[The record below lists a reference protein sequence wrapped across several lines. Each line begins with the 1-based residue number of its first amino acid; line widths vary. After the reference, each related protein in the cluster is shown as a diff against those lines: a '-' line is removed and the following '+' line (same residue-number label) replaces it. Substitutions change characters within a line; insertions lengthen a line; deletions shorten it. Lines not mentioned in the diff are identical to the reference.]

1 MITERC
7 STGQHLGAV
16 VALVGL
22 SLVLQ
27 AGLDMGRTFTEADLF
42 EATPDRTVAHYIAAP
57 ASEDWGQ
64 TVLKLNG
71 MP

>member
-1 MITERC
+1 MIRERC

-16 VALVGL
+16 LALVGL

-27 AGLDMGRTFTEADLF
+27 AGLDVGRALSVGPG
-42 EATPDRTVAHYIAAP
+42 PDAVPDHGLASYIAAP

>member
-1 MITERC
+1 MTMERC

-16 VALVGL
+16 LALVGL

-27 AGLDMGRTFTEADLF
+27 AGLDMGRMVSH
-42 EATPDRTVAHYIAAP
+42 TPLWSGSPDQTVAYYIAAP

>member
-1 MITERC
+1 MIGERC

-16 VALVGL
+16 MALLGL

-27 AGLDMGRTFTEADLF
+27 AGMDMGRAFTDAGLVG
-42 EATPDRTVAHYIAAP
+42 ATQDRTVAHYIAAP
-57 ASEDWGQ
+57 ESEDWGQ
-64 TVLKLNG
+64 TVLKLSG